1 VPQFS
6 LAFPQFRANGCFAI
20 TLLKTAACCMRGAM
34 LRKSKSLRRRYIMM
48 SLNEEVDKV
57 NIFMGETEEEGA
69 LWPILRKC

>member
-1 VPQFS
+1 
-6 LAFPQFRANGCFAI
+6 
-20 TLLKTAACCMRGAM
+20 M